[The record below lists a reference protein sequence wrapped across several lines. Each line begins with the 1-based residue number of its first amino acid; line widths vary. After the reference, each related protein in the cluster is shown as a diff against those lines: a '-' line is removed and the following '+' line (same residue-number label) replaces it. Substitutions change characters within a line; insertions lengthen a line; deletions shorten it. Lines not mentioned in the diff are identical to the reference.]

1 MIGGNTM
8 KRLLFALALLPA
20 LLPFGRAAS
29 ADEVN
34 LLFNIIGPTRS
45 GPMANA
51 LEPWAAKVNEQ
62 GKGLIHLDVREGV
75 TLANFEN
82 IYDRVLDDAIQ
93 IGWGMQNAVAGK
105 FPLSEV
111 PAVPFLVKSAQA
123 GSVAFWRLYKTG
135 LLDNEYDQIVPLAT
149 GMLGAGGLH
158 LSAPLKSMDGLGG
171 LKLIVAGQMQSKTI
185 GALGGSPV
193 SIPLTDEYQAVQRK
207 TVDGVIIGWGGVKA
221 FKLEQVAP
229 YHVDVS
235 VGTSI
240 SMVFMSK
247 KKFQSL
253 PAAAQ
258 KILLDTSGEA
268 LSRQY
273 GIAVDSEA
281 AGIRDAVMAE
291 QGQQTVTVPPEAFA
305 KWEAKTE
312 PVVTAWA
319 ESRKNGKEVLEKYRA
334 FYAQAAAEIA
344 H

>member
-1 MIGGNTM
+1 M
-8 KRLLFALALLPA
+8 KRTLCALAAVLTLS
-20 LLPFGRAAS
+20 PFGRAAS
-29 ADEVN
+29 ADESN
-34 LLFNIIGPTRS
+34 LLFDIIGPTRS
-45 GPMANA
+45 GAMANA

-62 GKGLIHLDVREGV
+62 AKGMIHLDVREGV

-158 LSAPLKSMDGLGG
+158 LSAALRSMDDLGG

-185 GALGGSPV
+185 AALGGAPV

-207 TVDGVIIGWGGVKA
+207 TVDGVIIGWGGVRA
-221 FKLEQVAP
+221 FKLQQVAP
-229 YHVDVS
+229 YHVDIS

-247 KKFQSL
+247 RKFQSL
-253 PAAAQ
+253 PVAAQ
-258 KILLDTSGEA
+258 KILLDTSGEG

-273 GIAVDSEA
+273 GLAVDQEA

-291 QGQQTVTVPPEAFA
+291 QGQKTVTVPLEALA
-305 KWEAKTE
+305 KWQTKTE
-312 PVVTAWA
+312 PVVAAWA
-319 ESRKNGKEVLEKYRA
+319 DGRKNGKEVLEKYRA
-334 FYAQAAAEIA
+334 LYAQAEGELS

>member
-1 MIGGNTM
+1 MTKG
-8 KRLLFALALLPA
+8 KLLALTLALLPI
-20 LLPFGRAAS
+20 GGAAS
-29 ADEVN
+29 ADETN
-34 LLFNIIGPTRS
+34 MIFDIIGPTRS
-45 GPMANA
+45 AAMINA
-51 LEPWAAKVNEQ
+51 LEPWAAKINEQ
-62 GKGLIHLDVREGV
+62 AKGMIHIDVREGV

-135 LLDNEYDQIVPLAT
+135 LLDSEYDQIVPLAT

-158 LSAPLKSMDGLGG
+158 VSAPLKSFDDLGG

-185 GALGGSPV
+185 AALGGTPI
-193 SIPLTDEYQAVQRK
+193 SIPLTDMYQAVQRK
-207 TVDGVIIGWGGVKA
+207 TVDGAIIGWGGVRA

-229 YHVDVS
+229 YHIDVT

-240 SMVFMSK
+240 SMVFIAK
-247 KKFQSL
+247 KRFDAL
-253 PAAAQ
+253 PAAVQ
-258 KILLDTSGEA
+258 KILLDNSGEP

-273 GIAVDSEA
+273 GIAVDGEA

-291 QGQQTVTVPPEAFA
+291 DGQKTVTVPAAAMA
-305 KWEAKTE
+305 KWQKEVQ
-312 PVVTAWA
+312 PVVDQWA
-319 ESRKNGKEVLEKYRA
+319 ASRKNGREVLDKYRA
-334 FYAQAAAEIA
+334 LYAQAAAELA

>member
-1 MIGGNTM
+1 MS
-8 KRLLFALALLPA
+8 RALAMLVA
-20 LLPFGRAAS
+20 LLSFGRIAS
-29 ADEVN
+29 AEEANMIFD
-34 LLFNIIGPTRS
+34 IIGPTRS
-45 GPMANA
+45 AAMINA

-62 GKGLIHLDVREGV
+62 AKGMIHLDVREGV

-93 IGWGMQNAVAGK
+93 VGWGMQNAVAGK

-111 PAVPFLVKSAQA
+111 PAVPFLVKSAEA

-135 LLDNEYDQIVPLAT
+135 LLDAEYDQIVPLAT

-158 LSAPLKSMDGLGG
+158 LSAPLKSFDDLGG

-185 GALGGSPV
+185 SALGGAPV
-193 SIPLTDEYQAVQRK
+193 SIPLTDEYAAVQRK
-207 TVDGVIIGWGGVKA
+207 TVDGAIIGWGGVRA
-221 FKLEQVAP
+221 FKLQQVAP
-229 YHVDVS
+229 YHVDIS

-247 KKFQSL
+247 KKFEAL

-258 KILLDTSGEA
+258 KILLETSGEA

-273 GIAVDSEA
+273 GKAVDVEA

-291 QGQQTVTVPPEAFA
+291 QGQQTVSVPSAALA
-305 KWEAKTE
+305 KWQAKTE
-312 PVVTAWA
+312 SVVAAWA
-319 ESRKNGKEVLEKYRA
+319 ESRKNGKEAIEKYRA
-334 FYAQAAAEIA
+334 LYRQAEGEPAR
-344 H
+344 